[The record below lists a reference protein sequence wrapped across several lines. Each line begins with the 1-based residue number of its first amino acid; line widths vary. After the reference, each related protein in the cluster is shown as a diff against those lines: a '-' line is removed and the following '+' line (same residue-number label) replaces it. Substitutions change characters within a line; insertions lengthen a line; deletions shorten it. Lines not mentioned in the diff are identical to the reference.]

1 MTDSIHHIPAVEGES
16 PAEGHLIS
24 LFSTVFYTLWKDVTL
39 PTVYSAWLTNK
50 TKELVK
56 TKAQEISNRHDWTCV
71 HTLFHATLS
80 GWKMNDWNATQTVQR
95 HSLVH
100 WESRE
105 DLWGTI
111 TRPVALWI
119 TSEDPP
125 LRQDLSIKALLIP
138 LVSARMV
145 SKCKELYTEK
155 CCAIQ
160 AGFVFFFSK
169 RHLESGFIFLF
180 VCSSLKSFP

>member
-1 MTDSIHHIPAVEGES
+1 MLKQKRKSSPIDTTEPVCTHCSTQHAQVGKWVTEMQLRRSIYHVGN
-16 PAEGHLIS
+16 G
-24 LFSTVFYTLWKDVTL
+24 
-39 PTVYSAWLTNK
+39 
-50 TKELVK
+50 
-56 TKAQEISNRHDWTCV
+56 
-71 HTLFHATLS
+71 
-80 GWKMNDWNATQTVQR
+80 QR

-119 TSEDPP
+119 TSRDPP

-145 SKCKELYTEK
+145 SKCKELHTEK

-160 AGFVFFFSK
+160 AGFFLFFLSK
-169 RHLESGFIFLF
+169 RHLESGLIFLF